1 MHTVQCKG
9 LERRG
14 KAAEWRWKDFAVCRG
29 GSTHSR
35 AQSAAGQGSAKGEGQ
50 RDEKFSQNWMKN
62 KDEDHGFDR
71 VEGVKAKRQSGEN
84 WNEGDIGKQLQH
96 YLTVDRAVHA

>member
-35 AQSAAGQGSAKGEGQ
+35 GQAAGQGSAKYRG
-50 RDEKFSQNWMKN
+50 
-62 KDEDHGFDR
+62 
-71 VEGVKAKRQSGEN
+71 KAKEMRN
-84 WNEGDIGKQLQH
+84 FLRIGLK
-96 YLTVDRAVHA
+96 